1 MSNISLH
8 TLSGRLLPVA
18 KFAFASRNDLQRAL
32 DYIHPF
38 IEDDAIEPVKR
49 QLNPILDDVSFK
61 NKSDSCPIQPATHCV
76 VDEDKFY
83 DMTIIIKALV
93 PERAYAT
100 LATDYQVELITFD
113 VNQSV
118 GF

>member
-8 TLSGRLLPVA
+8 TLSGRLLPDV
-18 KFAFASRNDLQRAL
+18 KFAFVPRDDLQRAL

-49 QLNPILDDVSFK
+49 QLNPVLDDVSFK
-61 NKSDSCPIQPATHCV
+61 NKSDACPIQPATHCV

-83 DMTIIIKALV
+83 DMATIIKALV
-93 PERAYAT
+93 PDRAYGA
-100 LATDYQVELITFD
+100 LMTDYQVELITFD
-113 VNQSV
+113 VNLSA